1 MFQMRIIKTKWS
13 SRYWFCFFNV
23 YWTAFEAFQ
32 KRVFDIEEKLK
43 DVRSLLLTQSALTEH
58 QTKVMINNA
67 ASTAAA
73 KTSSSNNLNLNVN
86 SKEAA
91 KLQTERTKEALAAL
105 EKSEMVIVNTMEL
118 SLKDHEE
125 RLNNALIMN
134 SLFVAVLTPLLVYAI
149 NKIL

>member
-1 MFQMRIIKTKWS
+1 
-13 SRYWFCFFNV
+13 
-23 YWTAFEAFQ
+23 
-32 KRVFDIEEKLK
+32 
-43 DVRSLLLTQSALTEH
+43 
-58 QTKVMINNA
+58 MINNA

-73 KTSSSNNLNLNVN
+73 KTASSNNLNLNVN
-86 SKEAA
+86 SKGAA

-105 EKSEMVIVNTMEL
+105 EKSEMVIVNTMEM

-125 RLNNALIMN
+125 RLNNVLIMN